1 MRSRVV
7 AVRCFAEEMP
17 GGWEAHCVDLDLT
30 VRGETLE
37 AVKQQLDTMIH
48 DLIDDALVKRRRT
61 SRPAATSSRGPLA
74 LRLRYW
80 GLLLAGR
87 MGLRTNVLRD
97 GARQCTPRLAPR
109 AAR

>member
-7 AVRCFAEEMP
+7 AVRCFAEESTA
-17 GGWEAHCVDLDLT
+17 GWEAHCVDLGLT
-30 VRGETLE
+30 VRGNDLE
-37 AVKQQLDTMIH
+37 SVRQQLDTMIH
-48 DLIDDALVKRRRT
+48 ELIDEALVKRRRT
-61 SRPAATSSRGPLA
+61 GRPASTLRRGPLA

-87 MGLRTNVLRD
+87 MGLRTNALRD
-97 GARQCTPRLAPR
+97 GARQCTPRMAPR